1 MKTTLQSLQESISN
15 AVDMIDQSQLVSDDL
30 LLQQSTKY
38 LTNSLDFTNANSLL
52 DKCEQVTNNYKKPKP
67 VIRVIHH
74 LACSGGTLI
83 SKCISAMPNV
93 YLLSEAHPFSDLHL
107 GAGKPKFLPTDIS
120 TLSRH
125 AGIPQQHELARKM
138 FLESIKITEQHLTNM
153 GSYLVIRDHTHSDY
167 SLGETERPYS
177 SIVNVLQS
185 HYNVSSLLTIR
196 DPIDSYAALV
206 KNKWLNFSPR
216 TFDEYCRRY
225 NVMLNHFEHANIVR
239 FEDYVADPRGE
250 MQKICEFLS
259 IPYSELF
266 EDIFGVFRVT
276 GDSGRS
282 SVIIGS
288 RERIAP
294 EYVLNQC
301 KNSKEYQKIC
311 DAGWYNAPEIDA
323 ELKLTGV

>member
-1 MKTTLQSLQESISN
+1 MNTTLQSLQESLSR
-15 AVDMIDQSQLVSDDL
+15 AVDMIDKSQLIDEGL
-30 LLQQSTKY
+30 RLQTPIVHPAG
-38 LTNSLDFTNANSLL
+38 NLDFTKAESLL
-52 DKCEQVTNNYKKPKP
+52 EKCEQVTKTYNKDKP

-93 YLLSEAHPFSDLHL
+93 YLLSEAHPFSELHL
-107 GAGKPKFLPTDIS
+107 GAGKPKFLPSDIS
-120 TLSRH
+120 SLSRH
-125 AGIPQQHELARKM
+125 ANIPHQPELARKI
-138 FLESIKITEQHLTNM
+138 FLESIKITDQHLTNM
-153 GSYLVIRDHTHSDY
+153 GSHLVIRDHTHSDY
-167 SLGETERPYS
+167 SLGETECPFS

-196 DPIDSYAALV
+196 DPVDSYAGLL
-206 KNKWLNFSPR
+206 KNKWLHFTPP

-225 NVMLNHFEHANIVR
+225 NVMLNHFEDDNIVR
-239 FEDYVADPRGE
+239 FEDFIADQRGE

-282 SVIIGS
+282 SNIIGS
-288 RERIAP
+288 RERIAA
-294 EYVLNQC
+294 EDVLNQC
-301 KNSKEYQKIC
+301 ENSKEYQKIC
-311 DAGWYNAPEIDA
+311 DAGWYAMPVFD
-323 ELKLTGV
+323 

>member
-15 AVDMIDQSQLVSDDL
+15 AVDMIDQSQLVSEDL
-30 LLQQSTKY
+30 LLKQSTKY
-38 LTNSLDFTNANSLL
+38 STNSFDFTNANSLL
-52 DKCEQVTNNYKKPKP
+52 DKCEQVNTGYKKTKP

-107 GAGKPKFLPTDIS
+107 GVGKPKFLPSDIS
-120 TLSRH
+120 SLSRH
-125 AGIPQQHELARKM
+125 AEMPHQQELARKT
-138 FLESIKITEQHLTNM
+138 FLESIKIAEQHLTNM

-167 SLGETERPYS
+167 HVGETERS
-177 SIVNVLQS
+177 QSAIVDVLQS

-239 FEDYVADPRGE
+239 FEDFVADPRGK

-282 SVIIGS
+282 SDIIGS

-294 EYVLNQC
+294 EDVLLQC

-311 DAGWYNAPEIDA
+311 DAGWYAKQDVVNGI
-323 ELKLTGV
+323 K

>member
-38 LTNSLDFTNANSLL
+38 STNSLDFTNANSLL
-52 DKCEQVTNNYKKPKP
+52 DKCEQVNKGYKKTKP
-67 VIRVIHH
+67 DIRVVHH

-93 YLLSEAHPFSDLHL
+93 YLLSEAHPFSELHL
-107 GAGKPKFLPTDIS
+107 GAGNPKFLPSDIS
-120 TLSRH
+120 SLSRH
-125 AGIPQQHELARKM
+125 AEIPNQQELARKI
-138 FLESIKITEQHLTNM
+138 FLESIKIADNHLTNM

-167 SLGETERPYS
+167 STGNKESSYS
-177 SIVNVLQS
+177 AIVNVLQS
-185 HYNVSSLLTIR
+185 NYNVISLLTIR

-206 KNKWLNFSPR
+206 KNKWLHFSPP
-216 TFDEYCRRY
+216 TFDEYCRRF
-225 NVMLNHFEHANIVR
+225 NVMLNHFEDVNIVR
-239 FEDYVADPRGE
+239 FEDFVADPKKK

-282 SVIIGS
+282 SDIIGS

-294 EYVLNQC
+294 EDVLNQC

-311 DAGWYNAPEIDA
+311 DAGWYAYPES
-323 ELKLTGV
+323 KLTDV

>member
-15 AVDMIDQSQLVSDDL
+15 AVDMIDQSQLVSEDL
-30 LLQQSTKY
+30 LLKQSTKY
-38 LTNSLDFTNANSLL
+38 STNSFDFTNANSLL
-52 DKCEQVTNNYKKPKP
+52 DKCEQVNTGYKKTKP

-107 GAGKPKFLPTDIS
+107 GVGKPKFLPSDIS
-120 TLSRH
+120 SLSRH
-125 AGIPQQHELARKM
+125 AEMPHQQELARKI
-138 FLESIKITEQHLTNM
+138 FLESIKIAEQHLTNM

-167 SLGETERPYS
+167 HVGETERS
-177 SIVNVLQS
+177 QSAIVDVLQS

-225 NVMLNHFEHANIVR
+225 NVMLNHFEDDNIIR
-239 FEDYVADPRGE
+239 FEDFVADPRKK

-282 SVIIGS
+282 SDIIGS

-294 EYVLNQC
+294 EDLLLQC

-311 DAGWYNAPEIDA
+311 DAGWYAKQDVVNN
-323 ELKLTGV
+323 TVFTC

>member
-30 LLQQSTKY
+30 LLQQSTKPSS
-38 LTNSLDFTNANSLL
+38 NSLDFTNANSLL
-52 DKCEQVTNNYKKPKP
+52 DKCEQVNKGYKKTKP
-67 VIRVIHH
+67 DIRVVHH

-83 SKCISAMPNV
+83 SKCISSMPNV
-93 YLLSEAHPFSDLHL
+93 YLLSEAHPFSELHL
-107 GAGKPKFLPTDIS
+107 GAGNPKFLPSDIS
-120 TLSRH
+120 SLSRH
-125 AGIPQQHELARKM
+125 AEIPNQQELARKI
-138 FLESIKITEQHLTNM
+138 FLESIKIADNHLTNM

-167 SLGETERPYS
+167 STGNKESSYS
-177 SIVNVLQS
+177 AIVNVLQS
-185 HYNVSSLLTIR
+185 NYNVISLLTIR

-206 KNKWLNFSPR
+206 KNKWLHFSPP
-216 TFDEYCRRY
+216 TFDEYCRRF
-225 NVMLNHFEHANIVR
+225 NVMLNHFEDVNIVR
-239 FEDYVADPRGE
+239 FEDFVADPKKK

-282 SVIIGS
+282 SDIIGS

-294 EYVLNQC
+294 EDVLNQC

-311 DAGWYNAPEIDA
+311 DAGWYHSPEFYP
-323 ELKLTGV
+323 ELKSADV

>member
-1 MKTTLQSLQESISN
+1 MKTTLKSLQESISN

-38 LTNSLDFTNANSLL
+38 STNSLDFTNAKSLL
-52 DKCEQVTNNYKKPKP
+52 DKCEQVTTSYKKTKP

-120 TLSRH
+120 SLSRH
-125 AGIPQQHELARKM
+125 AGIPHQNELARKI
-138 FLESIKITEQHLTNM
+138 FLESIKIADQHLTNM
-153 GSYLVIRDHTHSDY
+153 KSYLVIRDHTHSDY
-167 SLGETERPYS
+167 SLGETARPCS

-196 DPIDSYAALV
+196 DPVDSYSGLV
-206 KNKWLNFSPR
+206 KNKWLHFSPP
-216 TFDEYCRRY
+216 TFDEYCRRF
-225 NVMLNHFEHANIVR
+225 NVMLNHFEDDNIVK
-239 FEDYVADPRGE
+239 FEDFVADPKGK
-250 MQKICEFLS
+250 MQKICECLS

-266 EDIFGVFRVT
+266 EDIFDVFRVT

-282 SVIIGS
+282 SDIIGS

-294 EYVLNQC
+294 EDVLNQC

-311 DAGWYNAPEIDA
+311 DAGWYAMPEFDS
-323 ELKLTGV
+323 ELEPSDV

>member
-38 LTNSLDFTNANSLL
+38 STNSLDFTNANSLL
-52 DKCEQVTNNYKKPKP
+52 DKCEQVNTGYKKTKP
-67 VIRVIHH
+67 DIRVVHH

-107 GAGKPKFLPTDIS
+107 GLGNPKFLPSDIS
-120 TLSRH
+120 ALSRH
-125 AGIPQQHELARKM
+125 ADIPHQQELARKI
-138 FLESIKITEQHLTNM
+138 FLESIKIADNHLTNM

-167 SLGETERPYS
+167 STGDKEPACS
-177 SIVNVLQS
+177 AIVNVLQS

-206 KNKWLNFSPR
+206 KNKWLHFSPPS
-216 TFDEYCRRY
+216 FDEYCRRY
-225 NVMLNHFEHANIVR
+225 NVMLNHFEDDNIVR
-239 FEDYVADPRGE
+239 FEDFVADPRGK
-250 MQKICEFLS
+250 MQKICEFLL

-282 SVIIGS
+282 SDTIGS

-294 EYVLNQC
+294 DDVLNQC
-301 KNSKEYQKIC
+301 KDSKEYQKIC
-311 DAGWYNAPEIDA
+311 DAGWYVCPEFDP

>member
-38 LTNSLDFTNANSLL
+38 STNSLDFTNANSLL
-52 DKCEQVTNNYKKPKP
+52 DKCEQVNTGYKKTKP
-67 VIRVIHH
+67 DIRVVHH

-93 YLLSEAHPFSDLHL
+93 YLLSEAHPFCDLHL

-120 TLSRH
+120 SLSRH
-125 AGIPQQHELARKM
+125 AGIPKQHELARKI

-153 GSYLVIRDHTHSDY
+153 GSYLVVRDHTHADY
-167 SLGETERPYS
+167 STGEKESSYS
-177 SIVNVLQS
+177 AIVEVLQS

-196 DPIDSYAALV
+196 DPVDSYAALV
-206 KNKWLNFSPR
+206 KNKWLHFSPS

-225 NVMLNHFEHANIVR
+225 NVMLNHFEDDNIVR
-239 FEDYVADPRGE
+239 FEDFVSEPRE
-250 MQKICEFLS
+250 KMQKICKFLS

-282 SVIIGS
+282 SDIIAS

-294 EYVLNQC
+294 EDVLNQC

-311 DAGWYNAPEIDA
+311 DAGWYAKQDIVNGI
-323 ELKLTGV
+323 K

>member
-1 MKTTLQSLQESISN
+1 MKTKLQSLQESILN
-15 AVDMIDQSQLVSDDL
+15 AVDMIDQSQLISDDL

-38 LTNSLDFTNANSLL
+38 SINSLDFINAHSLL
-52 DKCEQVTNNYKKPKP
+52 DKCEQVANNYKKTKP

-93 YLLSEAHPFSDLHL
+93 YLLSEAHPFSELHL

-120 TLSRH
+120 ALSRH
-125 AGIPQQHELARKM
+125 ADIPNQQELARKI
-138 FLESIKITEQHLTNM
+138 FLESVKLTEQHLTNM
-153 GSYLVIRDHTHSDY
+153 GSCLVIRDHTHTDY
-167 SLGETERPYS
+167 STGEKECTHS
-177 SIVNVLQS
+177 AIVKVLQS

-196 DPIDSYAALV
+196 DPIDSYSSLV
-206 KNKWLNFSPR
+206 KNKWLHFSPP
-216 TFDEYCRRY
+216 TFDEYCRRF
-225 NVMLNHFEHANIVR
+225 NVMLSHFENDHIVR
-239 FEDYVADPRGE
+239 FEDFVADPIGKI
-250 MQKICEFLS
+250 QNICECLS

-282 SVIIGS
+282 SDIIGS

-294 EYVLNQC
+294 EDILKECQG
-301 KNSKEYQKIC
+301 SKEYQKIC
-311 DAGWYNAPEIDA
+311 DAGWYNHPEFEP
-323 ELKLTGV
+323 ELKLTDR

>member
-15 AVDMIDQSQLVSDDL
+15 AVDMIDQSQLVSDNL
-30 LLQQSTKY
+30 LLQQSAKY
-38 LTNSLDFTNANSLL
+38 STNNLDFTNANSLL
-52 DKCEQVTNNYKKPKP
+52 DKCEQVTNSYNKPKP
-67 VIRVIHH
+67 DIRVIHH

-93 YLLSEAHPFSDLHL
+93 YLLSEAHPFTDLHL
-107 GAGKPKFLPTDIS
+107 GAGNPKFFPSDIS
-120 TLSRH
+120 SLSRH
-125 AGIPQQHELARKM
+125 ADIPHQQELARKI
-138 FLESIKITEQHLTNM
+138 FLESIKIVDNHLTNM
-153 GSYLVIRDHTHSDY
+153 GSYVVIRDHTHSDY
-167 SLGETERPYS
+167 CVGETEPDYS

-196 DPIDSYAALV
+196 DPVDAYAALV
-206 KNKWLNFSPR
+206 KNKWLHFSPP

-225 NVMLNHFEHANIVR
+225 NVMLNHFEDDNIVR
-239 FEDYVADPRGE
+239 FEDFVADPRGK

-282 SVIIGS
+282 SDTIGN

-294 EYVLNQC
+294 DDVLNQC

-311 DAGWYNAPEIDA
+311 DAGWYDCPEFDPD
-323 ELKLTGV
+323 LKLTDV